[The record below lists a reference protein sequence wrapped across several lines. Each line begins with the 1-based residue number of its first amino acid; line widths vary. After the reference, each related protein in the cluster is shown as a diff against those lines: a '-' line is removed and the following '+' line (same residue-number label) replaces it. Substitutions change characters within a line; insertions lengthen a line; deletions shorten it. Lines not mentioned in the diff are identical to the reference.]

1 MSEDVKNKVKKIV
14 ADHLG
19 IEEEKV
25 TEEAR
30 AMRDEVLGFARK
42 REMQLLEMSKRK
54 REVILEEIQSVIKS
68 HSTAE
73 GYDLVFDK
81 SSKSTRGISFLLYS
95 KDANDF
101 SSKMITRL
109 NNKSAAE

>member
-1 MSEDVKNKVKKIV
+1 MKHDDGHVNESEN
-14 ADHLG
+14 
-19 IEEEKV
+19 
-25 TEEAR
+25 
-30 AMRDEVLGFARK
+30 
-42 REMQLLEMSKRK
+42 
-54 REVILEEIQSVIKS
+54 
-68 HSTAE
+68 

-109 NNKSAAE
+109 NDKSSE